1 LFKQLH
7 ATSLLLGKLFTGNLY
22 YYVKQFLQYMRFDLL
37 IWLLSSPAAEEGKQR
52 HALASAEI
60 SVFSFDGVL
69 C

>member
-1 LFKQLH
+1 
-7 ATSLLLGKLFTGNLY
+7 
-22 YYVKQFLQYMRFDLL
+22 MRFDLL

-60 SVFSFDGVL
+60 SVLSFDSRPVL